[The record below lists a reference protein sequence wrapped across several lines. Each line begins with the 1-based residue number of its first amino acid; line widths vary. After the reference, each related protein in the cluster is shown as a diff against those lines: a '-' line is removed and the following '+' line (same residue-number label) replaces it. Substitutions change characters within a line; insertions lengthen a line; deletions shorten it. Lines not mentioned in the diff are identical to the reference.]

1 MIQLFKNIFRGP
13 ITSVLGLALFFI
25 VAISAYQGK
34 TEWWPG
40 GVAAISLALA
50 LILAPDSLL
59 YFMKKFA
66 ERRTK
71 CEQE

>member
-13 ITSVLGLALFFI
+13 ITSVLGLALFFA
-25 VAISAYQGK
+25 VTISAYQGK

-40 GVAAISLALA
+40 GMAAATLALA
-50 LILAPDSLL
+50 LIMAPDSLL
-59 YFMKKFA
+59 YYMKRFA
-66 ERRTK
+66 KRRTT